1 MIKIF
6 QQVRDIRTSRTLRS
20 ALSHPW
26 LSSCHPSCNLQIHI
40 SGIEGRFFQGIRE
53 YSGSLAALRGH
64 TGQGWLRCLCT
75 LGLPSISTELPSYIT
90 TDPNCRS
97 PLQIG
102 ALFASRCCDVK
113 NTCGQIPG
121 ECRVYKCS
129 SGYSITDIHHAIS
142 CSLRSFASIVT
153 HLITYT
159 PYKYINQPTNP
170 PTIRGTT

>member
-6 QQVRDIRTSRTLRS
+6 QQVHDTRNSHTSRT
-20 ALSHPW
+20 ALSPPW
-26 LSSCHPSCNLQIHI
+26 RSSCRPSCNLQIHI
-40 SGIEGRFFQGIRE
+40 SGIAGRFFQGTRE
-53 YSGSLAALRGH
+53 YSGSLATLRGH
-64 TGQGWLRCLCT
+64 TGPGWLRCLCM
-75 LGLPSISTELPSYIT
+75 LGSHAISTELPSYIT

-97 PLQIG
+97 PLQMG

-159 PYKYINQPTNP
+159 PSNYIKQPTNP
-170 PTIRGTT
+170 PNIRSTT